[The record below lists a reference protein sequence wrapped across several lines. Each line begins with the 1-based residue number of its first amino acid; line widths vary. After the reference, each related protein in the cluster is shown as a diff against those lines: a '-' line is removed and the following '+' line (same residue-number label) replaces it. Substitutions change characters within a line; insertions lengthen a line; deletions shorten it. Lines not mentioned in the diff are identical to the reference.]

1 MVKTILLDYEISKL
15 IFDNS
20 IIDNNEEFQI
30 QTNVNS
36 HVNYDEENEKCV
48 CTYTLKMSPD
58 RENVQFNVEVVISGV
73 FSYDKHDDK
82 KEVHVEVSRRLFP
95 YLQSTTSALMAV
107 AGLPNFVIPENEL
120 RVEDVTV

>member
-1 MVKTILLDYEISKL
+1 MMKKMK
-15 IFDNS
+15 N
-20 IIDNNEEFQI
+20 
-30 QTNVNS
+30 
-36 HVNYDEENEKCV
+36 